1 MKAAN
6 LAARA
11 LVCGVALAHCALA
24 PAQPPQ
30 APPRAPEMAAGWRGP
45 PPNAPAGAS
54 APRGNLRND
63 IENNARW
70 NGNTARPRSPPPR

>member
-6 LAARA
+6 LAARL
-11 LVCGVALAHCALA
+11 LVCGVVIAHVALARS
-24 PAQPPQ
+24 QPPHT
-30 APPRAPEMAAGWRGP
+30 PPHAPEMAAGWRGP
-45 PPNAPAGAS
+45 PPSPPAGAS

-70 NGNTARPRSPPPR
+70 NGNAARPRTPPPR

>member
-1 MKAAN
+1 MKAAT

-11 LVCGVALAHCALA
+11 LVCAMALAHVART
-24 PAQPPQ
+24 PAQPPH
-30 APPRAPEMAAGWRGP
+30 APPPRAPEMAAGWRGP
-45 PPNAPAGAS
+45 PPAGAS

-70 NGNTARPRSPPPR
+70 NGNAARPRPPPPR